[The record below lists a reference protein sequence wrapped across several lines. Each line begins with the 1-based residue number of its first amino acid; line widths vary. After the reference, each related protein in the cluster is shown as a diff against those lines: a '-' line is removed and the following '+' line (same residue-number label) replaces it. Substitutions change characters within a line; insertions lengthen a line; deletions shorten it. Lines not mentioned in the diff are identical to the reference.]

1 MENEWLE
8 KLAIQ
13 ELFARYAHA
22 IDELDPEAWVQC
34 FTPDGVFQVGS
45 RAMRGQAAL
54 RGYADIH
61 VRAIRCR
68 HMMGNF
74 LYEIH
79 GNEATGR
86 CGMLAT
92 LATPGGYKIFAQGRY
107 VDRLVKQ
114 EGQWRIAYRRV
125 DPDRLASDAKAIVS
139 IADPEVAALI
149 QPLVDASIRLGE
161 RVKS

>member
-1 MENEWLE
+1 
-8 KLAIQ
+8 
-13 ELFARYAHA
+13 
-22 IDELDPEAWVQC
+22 
-34 FTPDGVFQVGS
+34 
-45 RAMRGQAAL
+45 
-54 RGYADIH
+54 
-61 VRAIRCR
+61 
-68 HMMGNF
+68 MGNF

-86 CGMLAT
+86 CSRLAT

-107 VDRLVKQ
+107 VGRLVKQ